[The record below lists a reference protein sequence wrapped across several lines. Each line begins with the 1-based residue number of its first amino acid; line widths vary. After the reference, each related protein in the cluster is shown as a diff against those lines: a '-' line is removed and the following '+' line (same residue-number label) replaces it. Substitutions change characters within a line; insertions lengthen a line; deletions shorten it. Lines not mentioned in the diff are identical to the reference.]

1 MAEINKYI
9 DLEKVIASKN
19 PKLLKILPRFLLRY
33 LKRIIHEDDI
43 NRALNEFGHKQNDEF
58 IEEVLKMLGV
68 TFTIEGLEK
77 LDSNQRYLFVS
88 NHPLGGL
95 DGMILMLALNK
106 QFHSL
111 KVPANDLLMN
121 IKQLESFF
129 IPVNKHGSQLKENA
143 LMTETTYASD
153 IQMLSFPAGLCSR
166 KKRGVVKD
174 LEWKKNFVKKAIQ
187 HKRLVVPIFF
197 EGKNSNFFYNLA
209 RFRTSLGIKAN
220 IEMLYLVDEMFKQKG
235 NNFVIR
241 VGTPIHYTA
250 FDASQTTQWWA
261 SWVKAQVYTLGA
273 AMA

>member
-106 QFHSL
+106 
-111 KVPANDLLMN
+111 A
-121 IKQLESFF
+121 
-129 IPVNKHGSQLKENA
+129 
-143 LMTETTYASD
+143 
-153 IQMLSFPAGLCSR
+153 
-166 KKRGVVKD
+166 
-174 LEWKKNFVKKAIQ
+174 KA
-187 HKRLVVPIFF
+187 
-197 EGKNSNFFYNLA
+197 A
-209 RFRTSLGIKAN
+209 KAAAA
-220 IEMLYLVDEMFKQKG
+220 
-235 NNFVIR
+235 
-241 VGTPIHYTA
+241 T
-250 FDASQTTQWWA
+250 
-261 SWVKAQVYTLGA
+261 KA
-273 AMA
+273 

>member
-1 MAEINKYI
+1 M
-9 DLEKVIASKN
+9 EKVIASKN

-241 VGTPIHYTA
+241 VGTPIHYTV
-250 FDASQTTQWWA
+250 FDASQTNQWWA
-261 SWVKAQVYTLGA
+261 NWVKTQVYALGA
-273 AMA
+273 SMA

>member
-1 MAEINKYI
+1 MAEVNKYI

-143 LMTETTYASD
+143 LMTETTYASE

-241 VGTPIHYTA
+241 VGTPIHYTV
-250 FDASQTTQWWA
+250 FDASQTNQWWA
-261 SWVKAQVYTLGA
+261 NWVKTQVYALGA
-273 AMA
+273 SMA

>member
-9 DLEKVIASKN
+9 YLEKVIASKN

-241 VGTPIHYTA
+241 VGTPIHYTV
-250 FDASQTTQWWA
+250 FDASQTNQWWA
-261 SWVKAQVYTLGA
+261 NWVKTQVYALGA
-273 AMA
+273 SMA

>member
-1 MAEINKYI
+1 MAEVNKYI

-241 VGTPIHYTA
+241 VGTPIHYTV
-250 FDASQTTQWWA
+250 FDASQTNQWWA
-261 SWVKAQVYTLGA
+261 NWVKTQVYALGA
-273 AMA
+273 SMA

>member
-241 VGTPIHYTA
+241 VGTPIHYTV
-250 FDASQTTQWWA
+250 FDASQTNQWWA
-261 SWVKAQVYTLGA
+261 NWVKTQVYALGA
-273 AMA
+273 SMA

>member
-1 MAEINKYI
+1 MADINKYI

-241 VGTPIHYTA
+241 VGTPIHYTV
-250 FDASQTTQWWA
+250 FDASQTNQWWA
-261 SWVKAQVYTLGA
+261 NWVKTQVYALGA
-273 AMA
+273 SMA

>member
-1 MAEINKYI
+1 MAEVNKYI

-143 LMTETTYASD
+143 LMTETTYASE

-187 HKRLVVPIFF
+187 HRRLVVPIFF

-209 RFRTSLGIKAN
+209 RLRTSLGIKAN

-241 VGTPIHYTA
+241 VGTPIHYTV
-250 FDASQTTQWWA
+250 FDASQTNQWWA
-261 SWVKAQVYTLGA
+261 NWVKTQVYALGA
-273 AMA
+273 SMA